1 MSTHFPLRIRE
12 YRNYGFES
20 RNWNL
25 ITPRDG
31 DVVIS
36 TSYKSGTTWMQ
47 NIVLRMIF
55 QGGDLPAVSDVSPW
69 VDRRR
74 EDVAPIVALLEAQTH
89 RRMMKSHL
97 SLDATPYHAGTRY
110 IVVVRDARDVFM
122 SLWNHLSTMNDAVI
136 DMINASPARVGDPMP
151 RVGTDIHAF
160 WANWIN
166 RGWFPWESEGYPHSG
181 NMVHTQS
188 WWNFRHLPNILF
200 VHFDD
205 LLSDPAA
212 EVRRVAQHLEVD
224 LSDGAVETIVA
235 QTTFAAIQANAAM
248 ASPMPQQGADMVWP
262 EGLKTFFFKGT
273 NGRWRGI
280 LTDDELAMYEA
291 AKRRVLTPDCAA
303 YTEGGRMSLGHGRDV
318 EQAARAAGGIV

>member
-1 MSTHFPLRIRE
+1 MTLRLPKRTRE

-20 RNWNL
+20 RNWDL

-31 DVVIS
+31 DIVIS

-47 NIVLRMIF
+47 NIVLRLVF
-55 QGGDLPAVSDVSPW
+55 QGQDLPAVADVSPW

-74 EDVAPIVALLEAQTH
+74 EDTSPIVGQLEAQTH
-89 RRMMKSHL
+89 RRIMKSHL
-97 SLDATPYHAGTRY
+97 SLDAIPYHPFTHY

-122 SLWNHLSTMNDAVI
+122 SLWNHLSTMNDAII

-166 RGWFPWESEGYPHSG
+166 RGWFPWETEGYPHSG
-181 NMVHTQS
+181 NMAHTQS

-200 VHFDD
+200 VHFND
-205 LLSDPAA
+205 LLSDRAT
-212 EVRRVAQHLEVD
+212 EVRRVAHHLDITVSDAAVD
-224 LSDGAVETIVA
+224 AIVA
-235 QTTFAAIQANAAM
+235 ETTFGAFRANPEKAGPMLKVAADQ
-248 ASPMPQQGADMVWP
+248 VWSKGF
-262 EGLKTFFFKGT
+262 ETFFFKGT
-273 NGRWRGI
+273 NGRWREV
-280 LTDDELAMYEA
+280 LTAKELAMYDA

-303 YTEGGRMSLGHGRDV
+303 YTEKGRVAYVKAPVVEGADLAQVSGR
-318 EQAARAAGGIV
+318 